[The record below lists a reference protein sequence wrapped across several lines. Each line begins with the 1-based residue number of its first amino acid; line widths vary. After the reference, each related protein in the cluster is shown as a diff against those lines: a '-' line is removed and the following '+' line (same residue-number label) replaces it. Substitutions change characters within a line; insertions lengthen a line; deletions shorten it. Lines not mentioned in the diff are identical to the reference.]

1 MSNITCATSGS
12 VLTIAFDRPEKM
24 NALTRDM
31 YADLARALNDA
42 AGDFAIRAVI
52 LTSTGDHFTAGND
65 IRDFMEH
72 PPTTEDSTVAAFLGA
87 ILEFPKPL
95 VAAVKGNAVG
105 VGTTMLLHCDVVVA
119 DPGAHFSM
127 PFVSLGLVPEAGSS
141 LLFPALVGYQRAAKI
156 FMTGETFS
164 AESGLAVGKAVALT
178 KPAQL
183 QAAEIKYQVDL
194 SGDEYIGVVT
204 DETFSAESA
213 KEMGLVAEISADP
226 IVEAMKIAT
235 QIAAQPPTAI
245 INTKALIKASK
256 HDAVAAV
263 MKAEFELFSLALTSE
278 EAMEAFMN
286 FMAKK
291 AADKEKG
298 GK

>member
-1 MSNITCATSGS
+1 MSNITCTTSGS

-42 AGDFAIRAVI
+42 AGDFAIRAVL

-95 VAAVKGNAVG
+95 IAAVKGNAVG

-119 DPGAHFSM
+119 DPGANFSM

-164 AESGLAVGKAVALT
+164 AES
-178 KPAQL
+178 
-183 QAAEIKYQVDL
+183 
-194 SGDEYIGVVT
+194 
-204 DETFSAESA
+204 A

-226 IVEAMKIAT
+226 IVKAMEIAT

-263 MKAEFELFSLALTSE
+263 MKAEFELFSLALTSD

>member
-1 MSNITCATSGS
+1 MSNITVTRSEA
-12 VLTIAFDRPEKM
+12 VLTISLDRPEKM

-31 YADLARALNDA
+31 YAELAQALNEA
-42 AGDFAIRAVI
+42 AGDFGVRAVI
-52 LTSTGDHFTAGND
+52 LTSAGDHFTAGND
-65 IRDFMEH
+65 IKDFLEL
-72 PPTTEDSTVAAFLGA
+72 PPTSEDSTVKLFLDA

-95 VAAVKGNAVG
+95 LAAVKGNAIG

-119 DPGAHFSM
+119 DPKTSFSM

-156 FMTGETFS
+156 FLTGESFS
-164 AESGLAVGKAVALT
+164 AEAAL
-178 KPAQL
+178 
-183 QAAEIKYQVDL
+183 
-194 SGDEYIGVVT
+194 
-204 DETFSAESA
+204 
-213 KEMGLVAEISADP
+213 EMGLVAEISSDCYAT
-226 IVEAMKIAT
+226 AMKIAQ
-235 QIAAQPPTAI
+235 QIAAQPPTAV

-263 MKAEFELFSLALTSE
+263 MKAEFELFAMALTSD

>member
-1 MSNITCATSGS
+1 MSNITTTRLEG
-12 VLTIAFDRPEKM
+12 VLTISLDRPEKM

-31 YADLARALNDA
+31 YADLARALNEA
-42 AGDFAIRAVI
+42 AGDFGVRAVI
-52 LTSTGDHFTAGND
+52 LTSAGEHFTAGND
-65 IRDFMEH
+65 IKDFLEL
-72 PPTTEDSTVAAFLGA
+72 PPTSEDSTVKLFLDA

-95 VAAVKGNAVG
+95 LAAVKGNAIG

-119 DPGAHFSM
+119 HPKTSFSM

-156 FMTGETFS
+156 FMTGES
-164 AESGLAVGKAVALT
+164 
-178 KPAQL
+178 
-183 QAAEIKYQVDL
+183 
-194 SGDEYIGVVT
+194 
-204 DETFSAESA
+204 FSAESA
-213 KEMGLVAEISADP
+213 KEMGLVAEISDDSYAT
-226 IVEAMKIAT
+226 ALTIAL
-235 QIAAQPPTAI
+235 QIAAQPPTAV

-263 MKAEFELFSLALTSE
+263 MKAEFELFALALTSD

>member
-1 MSNITCATSGS
+1 MSNITTTRVDG
-12 VLTIAFDRPEKM
+12 VLTISLDRPEKM

-31 YADLARALNDA
+31 YADLARALNEA
-42 AGDFAIRAVI
+42 AGDFGVRAVI
-52 LTSTGDHFTAGND
+52 LTSAGDHFTAGND
-65 IRDFMEH
+65 IKDFLEL
-72 PPTTEDSTVAAFLGA
+72 PPTSEDSTVKLFLDA

-95 VAAVKGNAVG
+95 LAAVKGNAIG

-119 DPGAHFSM
+119 DPLTSFSM

-156 FMTGETFS
+156 FMTGES
-164 AESGLAVGKAVALT
+164 
-178 KPAQL
+178 
-183 QAAEIKYQVDL
+183 
-194 SGDEYIGVVT
+194 
-204 DETFSAESA
+204 FSAESA
-213 KEMGLVAEISADP
+213 KEMGLVAEISDDSYAT
-226 IVEAMKIAT
+226 ALTIAK
-235 QIAAQPPTAI
+235 QIAAQPPTAV

-263 MKAEFELFSLALTSE
+263 MKAEFELFAMALTSD